1 MQDLESTTTFV
12 ANCSINPQ
20 VYAKINLINKPTNHI
35 ELPFK
40 AVISKLVVANAG
52 CIEIFVLRQLILPLH
67 RN

>member
-20 VYAKINLINKPTNHI
+20 VYAKINLINKPTIRI
-35 ELPFK
+35 ELLLENYRFD
-40 AVISKLVVANAG
+40 
-52 CIEIFVLRQLILPLH
+52 CY